1 MSIFDIRI
9 HLETIREIVVVAE
22 SHTPPEEL
30 GHEIRRKLP
39 GIKEAYDFLSMQKY
53 AMANHIEETAK
64 YARAKNTRQN

>member
-30 GHEIRRKLP
+30 GHEIRRRLP
-39 GIKEAYDFLSMQKY
+39 GIKDAYDFLSMQKY
-53 AMANHIEETAK
+53 ALANRMNDIDKVE
-64 YARAKNTRQN
+64 